1 MGLMSY
7 VEPGEWCLGSWAVG
21 VIVARRSVSIP
32 ESRFEASGEAD
43 KRALAEAAVT
53 GQETVL
59 PAPLPAEIKADAVDT
74 DTWLNHCR
82 MGASW

>member
-1 MGLMSY
+1 MEQQVSRVHMCSCCRSKPLLHPAAGT
-7 VEPGEWCLGSWAVG
+7 
-21 VIVARRSVSIP
+21 ARS
-32 ESRFEASGEAD
+32 EASGEAD
-43 KRALAEAAVT
+43 RPALAEAAVT
-53 GQETVL
+53 GLETVL